1 MTNNKNITEIPNQKP
16 TRTFASF
23 QNREHQQAVLDEV
36 LKVLPSHHQHK
47 LYLYL
52 GMMDST
58 IEEGYAEEGR
68 YVDDN

>member
-1 MTNNKNITEIPNQKP
+1 MTDNKKEIPNQKT
-16 TRTFASF
+16 TRAFASF

-36 LKVLPSHHQHK
+36 VNAMPKKHQHK

-58 IEEGYAEEGR
+58 IAEGYAEEGR
-68 YVDDN
+68 YVNDNS

>member
-1 MTNNKNITEIPNQKP
+1 MTNNKTEIPNQKP
-16 TRTFASF
+16 TRAFASF

-36 LKVLPSHHQHK
+36 VNAIAKKHQHK

-58 IEEGYAEEGR
+58 IAEGYAN
-68 YVDDN
+68 DN

>member
-1 MTNNKNITEIPNQKP
+1 MTSNKTEIPNQKK
-16 TRTFASF
+16 TRAFASF

-36 LKVLPSHHQHK
+36 LKALPSHHQHK

-58 IEEGYAEEGR
+58 IAEGYA
-68 YVDDN
+68 DDTN